1 VIRWNRF
8 FLLATPLV
16 LLWAAG
22 HFFLDRGLKIAVEQF
37 GSAANG
43 ARVDVRGLTT
53 RFWRL
58 SLDVR
63 GLAVADA
70 DAPMT
75 NIVEI
80 EAMRFKMAPKPLFWR
95 RFIMEEA
102 AITGVRTGTKRRV
115 SGALPR
121 RGSPAAEKTREIAD
135 AAVGNIKTAYD
146 PSRRISTG
154 SLTAYVY
161 LEEKRARLTT
171 LADQW
176 RSRADSLD
184 VKNLSVKTRDFIKKA
199 QGDTYSGLEG
209 VAKAQAHL
217 KEAKDLRA
225 ELKAARNTVK
235 ELKNSLTS
243 EIGQSRTVLKEIDR
257 LRREDIQRLVGDV
270 KGALSA
276 EGALKGLLGPAWTA
290 KLDKALGLFEKT
302 RRLSGSP
309 ENAPPPEPKVAFP
322 QGRNIDFPFHHRWPV
337 FHLKHAVFSGETPDG
352 LTYKGEIRDAAS
364 DPVLLGRPAVLTA
377 AGSTDNRSLDVKGVF
392 DFTTPTPKQ
401 SVLAKY
407 AGLPLGGLPLG
418 DLKGPVALGGGT
430 GAVRANITVT
440 GTALGGRVD
449 LKGDGLSVR
458 HELPADADRLTQSL
472 HAVLGRVKE
481 ASIGVGLGGTLK
493 SPRFSLNSTLD
504 DQLRGAVKGALDQE
518 VAKLRA
524 DAEKSVAALLDKETD
539 KLAALVNERAG
550 DALAKIGLGE
560 KDLGGLDERLEKALR
575 DLTGKTGV
583 QALPDSIQKLFKKK

>member
-1 VIRWNRF
+1 MIRWNRF
-8 FLLATPLV
+8 FLLATPLA

-22 HFFLDRGLKIAVEQF
+22 HFFLDRGLKIAIEQF

-43 ARVDVRGLTT
+43 ARVEVRGLTT

-58 SLDVR
+58 SLDVQ

-80 EAMRFKMAPKPLFWR
+80 EAMRLKLAPQPLFWR
-95 RFIMEEA
+95 RFIVEEA
-102 AITGVRTGTKRRV
+102 AITGVRTGTGRRV

-121 RGSPAAEKTREIAD
+121 RGGPAAEKTREVAD
-135 AAVGNIKTAYD
+135 AAVGNLKTAYD
-146 PSRRISTG
+146 PSRLVSTG

-161 LEEKRARLTT
+161 LEKERARLTA

-176 RSRADSLD
+176 KSRTENID
-184 VKNLSVKTRDFIKKA
+184 VKSLSDKTQAFIKKA

-217 KEAKDLRA
+217 KEAKGLRA
-225 ELKAARNTVK
+225 ELKTARNTVK
-235 ELKNSLTS
+235 ELKTSLAD
-243 EIGQSRTVLKEIDR
+243 EIGHSRAMLKEIDR
-257 LRREDIQRLVGDV
+257 LRREDIQRLVGEV
-270 KGALSA
+270 QGALSA

-290 KLDKALGLFEKT
+290 KLNKALGLFEKT

-309 ENAPPPEPKVAFP
+309 EKAPPPDPRATFP
-322 QGRNIDFPFHHRWPV
+322 QGRDISFPFHHRWPV
-337 FHLKHAVFSGETPDG
+337 FHLKHAVFSGETPGG
-352 LTYKGEIRDAAS
+352 LTYKGEVRDAAS

-377 AGSTDNRSLDVKGVF
+377 AGATDNRSLDVKGTF
-392 DFTTPTPKQ
+392 DFTAPTPKQ
-401 SVLAKY
+401 SVRANY
-407 AGLPLGGLPLG
+407 AGLPLGGLSLG
-418 DLKGPVALGGGT
+418 DLKGPVALAAGT
-430 GAVRANITVT
+430 GAVRADITVT

-449 LKGDGLSVR
+449 LKGDRLSVR
-458 HELPADADRLTQSL
+458 HDLPADADRLTQSL
-472 HAVLGRVKE
+472 HAVLARVNA
-481 ASIGVGLGGTLK
+481 ASIGVGLGGTLE

-524 DAEKSVAALLDKETD
+524 DAEKRVAALLDKETE
-539 KLAALVNERAG
+539 KLSALVNGRAG

-583 QALPDSIQKLFKKK
+583 QALPDSFQKLFKKK